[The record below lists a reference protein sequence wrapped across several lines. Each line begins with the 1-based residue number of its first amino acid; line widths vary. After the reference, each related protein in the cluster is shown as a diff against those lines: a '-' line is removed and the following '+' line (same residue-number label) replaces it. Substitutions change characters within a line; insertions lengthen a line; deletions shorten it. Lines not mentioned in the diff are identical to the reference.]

1 MRPIIKIVLPLL
13 ILLGATVATAAS
25 ADPIPPTTPYPAPA
39 ERAPACPNAA
49 GKVVAAQA
57 EYGRAGVAYD
67 LAKRS
72 YLAGGGSYAAMVEAE
87 IALHVAGITLNERKY
102 AELICRNDRHKP
114 GDMAC
119 VKLKLQLNQ
128 LIDELPLRT
137 RVEYLAKEQY
147 ELIKWASEQGVAGV
161 NEVAK
166 AKAAAEAA
174 EGERTGV
181 QGEIAALRREI
192 AALNPPCLN
201 AERPA
206 PAPAP
211 RPVPAPAPAPAPT
224 SAPTP
229 VPTSSTTVP
238 PTEEPTS
245 ISTPPVLISTI
256 APAPTSARISQT
268 LTP

>member
-1 MRPIIKIVLPLL
+1 MRPIVKIVLPLL
-13 ILLGATVATAAS
+13 ILLGATVATTAS

-57 EYGRAGVAYD
+57 EYGRAGIAYD
-67 LAKRS
+67 LAKQS
-72 YLAGGGSYAAMVEAE
+72 YLAGGGSYAAMAEAE
-87 IALHVAGITLNERKY
+87 IALHLAGIALNEKKY

-114 GDMAC
+114 ADMAC

-147 ELIKWASEQGVAGV
+147 DLIKWAYDQGVAGV

-166 AKAAAEAA
+166 AKAAADAA

-181 QGEIAALRREI
+181 QGEIDALRREI
-192 AALNPPCLN
+192 GALNPPCLN

-211 RPVPAPAPAPAPT
+211 RPVPAPAPAPT

-238 PTEEPTS
+238 PTEVPTS
-245 ISTPPVLISTI
+245 ISAPPVLISTI